1 MSGSYLRQELLRA
14 LSRIER
20 STGKRYA
27 RLATF
32 IDGVGDEKLSREL
45 IAEFQRLAGDVE
57 QEIAIA
63 KRQGN
68 RDAWQRGKVY

>member
-1 MSGSYLRQELLRA
+1 MSGSYLRQELARV

-20 STGKRYA
+20 ATGKRYM
-27 RLATF
+27 RLAAF
-32 IDGVGDEKLSREL
+32 VEGVDVAKLSPDL
-45 IAEFQRLAGDVE
+45 VAEFQRLAIDVE
-57 QEIAIA
+57 QEIAMA